1 MQGGAR
7 RGSLLGEQEISGPER
22 DVMPSRRLLL
32 SVSLVLALVPILGAC
47 VSTTAPA
54 LASYNL
60 RMTTDP
66 SDVSACMAIGDIKV
80 PGGASNKD
88 IQFRNQAVGL
98 GADTA
103 LVTVTIFGD
112 ATPVDGVAYRCP
124 QSGS

>member
-1 MQGGAR
+1 
-7 RGSLLGEQEISGPER
+7 
-22 DVMPSRRLLL
+22 MPSRRLFL
-32 SVSLVLALVPILGAC
+32 SVSLVLALVPLLGAC
-47 VSTTAPA
+47 VSTTAPPAA
-54 LASYNL
+54 LAAYTL
-60 RMTTDP
+60 HMTTDP
-66 SDVSACMAIGDIKV
+66 SDVSACTAIGDIKV

-88 IQFRNQAVGL
+88 LQFRSQAVGL